1 MMGIETH
8 TKITTLNRGNTVAV
22 ETLKKDKQKVSMTVD
37 TYDKLKT
44 VSRLN
49 GVKMRLMIDAMVDLI
64 LQNEALTQRIID
76 AAIAKEA
83 EEDQ

>member
-1 MMGIETH
+1 M
-8 TKITTLNRGNTVAV
+8 AV